1 MRPQLELADIVS
13 AYGGRFMAERPVLT
27 YHKKILS
34 AIERCRT
41 AALGGHVERC
51 DNCGEEHISYNS
63 CRNRHCPK
71 CQNGNRERWI
81 QARQD
86 DLLDCKYFH
95 VVFTLPEAL
104 NIFCLHYPEQ
114 MYNILFKASKE
125 TLQTFGRDERYLGA
139 VCGAVAVLH
148 TWGQTLMLHP
158 HVHLIVPAGGIDR
171 EGNWKH
177 TRKEGKYLFPVKAM
191 SAVYRG
197 KFVDDFRSFLE
208 DNAMELTDE
217 LKEALY
223 AKDWVVYAKRPFGGA
238 AQVIEYLGRYTHK
251 VAISN
256 HRLKSIN
263 GGMVSFTY
271 KDYRDE
277 AKTKVMTLTASEFLR
292 RFCLHIL
299 PKGFRK
305 IRHFGILASTNKPKL
320 KQVQKEMDITQTE
333 LPERESKKKNHSST
347 SLTNHDTD
355 AKQCPC
361 CEKGRMQVIFAFRAN
376 APPWLMSR
384 HVPNRASL
392 AANR

>member
-1 MRPQLELADIVS
+1 MRPRYELADIVS
-13 AYGGRFMAERPVLT
+13 AYSGRFFAERSVLT
-27 YHKKILS
+27 YHKKVLS

-104 NIFCLHYPEQ
+104 NIFCMHYPEQ
-114 MYNILFKASKE
+114 MYNMLFKASKE

-139 VCGAVAVLH
+139 DCGAVAVLH
-148 TWGQTLMLHP
+148 TWGQNLMLHP

-197 KFVDDFRSFLE
+197 KFVDSFRCFLE
-208 DNAMELTDE
+208 DNAMELTGE
-217 LKEALY
+217 LKKELY

-251 VAISN
+251 IAISN
-256 HRLKSIN
+256 HRLKSTDA
-263 GGMVSFTY
+263 GMVSFTY
-271 KDYRDE
+271 KDYRDA
-277 AKTKVMTLTASEFLR
+277 AKTKLMVLPATEFLR

-305 IRHFGILASTNKPKL
+305 IRHYGILASINKPKL
-320 KQVQKEMDITQTE
+320 KVVQKEMDIPQTG
-333 LPERESKKKNHSST
+333 LPKRESKKE
-347 SLTNHDTD
+347 NHDTG

-361 CEKGRMQVIFAFRAN
+361 CEKGKMQVIFVFRAN
-376 APPWLMSR
+376 APPWMMSHHR
-384 HVPNRASL
+384 PNRASL
-392 AANR
+392 ATSM